1 MKNSEL
7 LEQVWKAV
15 KEGRIKVHT
24 NLHGYIQLINTE
36 TGEKVVIGNIGGEEE
51 RTNVKHLSAILFLF
65 ANLPDWEQRSLSIT
79 IATHVRKRTVN
90 TALNGV
96 IRCGGTVRCGK
107 AVRIHE
113 TD

>member
-15 KEGRIKVHT
+15 MTGRIKVHV

-51 RTNVKHLSAILFLF
+51 
-65 ANLPDWEQRSLSIT
+65 
-79 IATHVRKRTVN
+79 
-90 TALNGV
+90 
-96 IRCGGTVRCGK
+96 
-107 AVRIHE
+107 
-113 TD
+113 